1 MKNLRLKWNVI
12 SIPAV
17 LRIWIRIKIDAD
29 PQHCIP
35 VRISSGYM
43 YSIVSSYLSMY
54 RYPFPGLAE
63 SLILLPHL
71 KIATK

>member
-35 VRISSGYM
+35 VRISSGYTPLFHR
-43 YSIVSSYLSMY
+43 ICQCTGIRFQAWLN
-54 RYPFPGLAE
+54 L
-63 SLILLPHL
+63 
-71 KIATK
+71 